1 MVNTRKM
8 SKTRKTKTR
17 KMKTRK
23 NVIGPL
29 KKGELKECGYATKKT
44 MKLRRK
50 SLKCAVKKYGALSTF
65 RKINVL
71 AILNKNRN
79 PELSQKMIK
88 DRNWIKKTY
97 MKKN

>member
-1 MVNTRKM
+1 MVNSRKMKTRKM
-8 SKTRKTKTR
+8 KTR

-23 NVIGPL
+23 NIIGPL
-29 KKGELKECGYATKKT
+29 KKGELKKCGYATKKT

-79 PELSQKMIK
+79 PELSQQIIK

>member
-1 MVNTRKM
+1 MINTRKM
-8 SKTRKTKTR
+8 KTRKMKTR

-23 NVIGPL
+23 NIIGPL
-29 KKGELKECGYATKKT
+29 KKGELKKCGYATKKT

-79 PELSQKMIK
+79 PELSQQIIK

>member
-1 MVNTRKM
+1 MVNSRKMKTRKM
-8 SKTRKTKTR
+8 KTR

-23 NVIGPL
+23 NIIGPL
-29 KKGELKECGYATKKT
+29 KKGQLKECGYATKKT

-79 PELSQKMIK
+79 PGLSQQIIK